1 MCLREKQ
8 MSRTVRMHIVA
19 KIVCVCVCVCVCV
32 HAHARARPCS
42 CSVCPT
48 LHGPNSSQPQLFT
61 APWTLAYQ
69 APLSLEFSRLEYWNS
84 LPFPTPGDL
93 PDPRVKPW
101 SLESPAL
108 AGRFLLL
115 HHLGFL
121 VYSYTILYLI
131 IPLLKF
137 LVASDFLFFFLIPLC
152 MLYLLQLFH
161 IKPNLWVKEHAYI
174 SCRF

>member
-1 MCLREKQ
+1 M
-8 MSRTVRMHIVA
+8 
-19 KIVCVCVCVCVCV
+19 CVCVCVCV